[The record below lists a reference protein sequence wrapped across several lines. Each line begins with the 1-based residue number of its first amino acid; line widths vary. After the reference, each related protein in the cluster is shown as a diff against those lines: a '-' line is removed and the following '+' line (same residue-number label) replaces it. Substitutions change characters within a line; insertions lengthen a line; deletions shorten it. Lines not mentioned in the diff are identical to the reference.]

1 VKRLIVS
8 ILKSRSPLAFA
19 LVLVWPI
26 GCVSAL
32 RSDAAS
38 RGPLATS
45 LQMPAPSRAVQLR
58 ASFDKD
64 PSVYI
69 GRFVPDSVADG
80 DVDENT
86 AMVTRCSK
94 YIKPKYVETDQV
106 VDETMWV
113 SHKAAAS
120 LGLPTIASAH
130 ASAESRDEVRVKYS
144 LTKKVQSDI
153 DADGLAQCCKA
164 DSSQCSR
171 RIIGEFLLGSGDVLL
186 TAKDAQSLTGEV
198 ETPKPISA
206 SASYGADEAWRKKTS
221 FKDVYFAFST
231 ETTSLAATPS
241 TPASAATDCSWC
253 DSIPGSL
260 DGKYFCGVS
269 PAASDESASRAL
281 ALRAARE
288 QVVDYLGQSVPG
300 SASLSDKD
308 VRATAADGIAS
319 LVKDER
325 WCRERIPTPEGEKVR
340 SKVLAFYPKSAED
353 AGKKTVTAATR
364 GAAKSEK
371 H

>member
-1 VKRLIVS
+1 
-8 ILKSRSPLAFA
+8 
-19 LVLVWPI
+19 
-26 GCVSAL
+26 
-32 RSDAAS
+32 
-38 RGPLATS
+38 
-45 LQMPAPSRAVQLR
+45 MPAPSRAVQLR

>member
-1 VKRLIVS
+1 MSIVESRL
-8 ILKSRSPLAFA
+8 SPFAFA
-19 LVLVWPI
+19 LLLASAAS
-26 GCVSAL
+26 CVSAF
-32 RSDAAS
+32 RSDAA
-38 RGPLATS
+38 GKAPLATS
-45 LQMPAPSRAVQLR
+45 LQMPSPSRAVQLR

-120 LGLPTIASAH
+120 LGLPAVASAK

-153 DADGLAQCCKA
+153 DADGLAQCCQA

-186 TAKDAQSLTGEV
+186 TAKDSQSLTGEV

-206 SASYGADEAWRKKTS
+206 SASYGADDAWRKKTS
-221 FKDVYFAFST
+221 FKDVYFAFLT
-231 ETTSLAATPS
+231 ETTSLKAPPS
-241 TPASAATDCSWC
+241 PGANAATDCSWC
-253 DSIPGSL
+253 DTLPGSL

-269 PAASDESASRAL
+269 PEAPDEAASRAL

-288 QVVDYLGQSVPG
+288 QVVDYLGQSMPG
-300 SASLSDKD
+300 RASLSDKG
-308 VRATAADGIAS
+308 VLATAADGIAA
-319 LVKDER
+319 LVKDEK
-325 WCRERIPTPEGEKVR
+325 WCRERVPTPEGEKIR

-353 AGKKTVTAATR
+353 AGKKTITAATR
-364 GAAKSEK
+364 GAAKNEK

>member
-1 VKRLIVS
+1 MSIVESRL
-8 ILKSRSPLAFA
+8 SPFAFA
-19 LVLVWPI
+19 LLLASAAS
-26 GCVSAL
+26 CVSAF
-32 RSDAAS
+32 RSDAA
-38 RGPLATS
+38 GKAPLATS
-45 LQMPAPSRAVQLR
+45 LQMPSPSRAVQLR

-120 LGLPTIASAH
+120 LGHPAVASAK

-153 DADGLAQCCKA
+153 DADGLAQCCQA

-186 TAKDAQSLTGEV
+186 TAKDSQSLTGEV

-206 SASYGADEAWRKKTS
+206 SASYGADDAWRKKTS
-221 FKDVYFAFST
+221 FKDVYFAFLT
-231 ETTSLAATPS
+231 ETTSLKAPPS
-241 TPASAATDCSWC
+241 PGANAATDCSWC
-253 DSIPGSL
+253 DTLPGSL

-269 PAASDESASRAL
+269 PEAPDEAASRAL

-288 QVVDYLGQSVPG
+288 QVVDYLGQSMPG
-300 SASLSDKD
+300 RASLSDKG
-308 VRATAADGIAS
+308 VLATAADGIAA
-319 LVKDER
+319 LVKDEK
-325 WCRERIPTPEGEKVR
+325 WCRERVPTPEGEKIR

-353 AGKKTVTAATR
+353 AGKKTITAATR
-364 GAAKSEK
+364 GAAKNEK